1 MWGDKKVLFQ
11 CFGDWKGQG
20 GDGGGGLWEGDGR
33 GAWEGLRKVNGGFWK
48 SG

>member
-20 GDGGGGLWEGDGR
+20 GDGGGLWEGDGR
-33 GAWEGLRKVNGGFWK
+33 GVWEGLRKVNGGFWK